1 MSLQSRVAIMTFI
14 RKRDESKDSEEKPNA
29 EKKCFKQKEDILK
42 LSIKTVGFEDS
53 TQFFIQSG
61 KERLKTVARAAN
73 LFYSSR
79 HMSASLALGTM

>member
-14 RKRDESKDSEEKPNA
+14 RKRDESKDSEEKSNA

-61 KERLKTVARAAN
+61 KFCMNT
-73 LFYSSR
+73 
-79 HMSASLALGTM
+79 TPD